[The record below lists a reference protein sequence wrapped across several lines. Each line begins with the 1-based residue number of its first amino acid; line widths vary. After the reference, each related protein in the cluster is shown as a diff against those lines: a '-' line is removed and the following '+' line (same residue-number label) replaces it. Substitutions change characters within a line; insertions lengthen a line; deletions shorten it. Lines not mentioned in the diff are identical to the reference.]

1 MANRLDRRG
10 CWWRCGCSGLLA
22 LIGLSVCVYKHK
34 TKAHPSAAAGRGDR
48 KEEVQVTITHE
59 LPSSSSHPGDE
70 VNGQERSK
78 DAIISDHVSKPVP
91 RLQARH
97 DGGRCNSTSCQ
108 GLVVRTLNRPQ
119 RPFPLSS
126 TRLVSRAPGSAT
138 QLTQVDGKRLRW
150 MLREW
155 TWAGREQHRLQK
167 RRPALPTAQVLR
179 RRGGRQR
186 ARRARA
192 ILLQTRN
199 RAQARM
205 H

>member
-1 MANRLDRRG
+1 M
-10 CWWRCGCSGLLA
+10 
-22 LIGLSVCVYKHK
+22 
-34 TKAHPSAAAGRGDR
+34 
-48 KEEVQVTITHE
+48 TITHE

-97 DGGRCNSTSCQ
+97 DGGNEVQLNDCQ

-155 TWAGREQHRLQK
+155 TWAGREQHRLQR
-167 RRPALPTAQVLR
+167 RRPALPTAQVPP

-192 ILLQTRN
+192 ILLQT
-199 RAQARM
+199 QARM